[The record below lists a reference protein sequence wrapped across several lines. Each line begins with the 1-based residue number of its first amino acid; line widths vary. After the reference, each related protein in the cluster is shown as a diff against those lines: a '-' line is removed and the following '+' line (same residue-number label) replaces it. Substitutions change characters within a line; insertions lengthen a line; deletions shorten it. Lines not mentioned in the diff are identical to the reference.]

1 MKEVILVDFMHNFSG
16 IAKHIKIQNQQ
27 STKPLGHKKGLKI
40 HENKIKRC
48 CLPVMNKRT
57 RKRKRICERNGFCT

>member
-40 HENKIKRC
+40 HEKQNQNMLSTC
-48 CLPVMNKRT
+48 D
-57 RKRKRICERNGFCT
+57 E